1 MESEKSYLND
11 MIEDSVVWKG
21 NHGEAKAFTKND
33 IPGILYLDNPKTRYQ
48 QEYRTIISLDAELSN
63 AETYKVEVKFKTVF
77 DRNEEVSNKVEHI
90 YFIGY
95 TYDELKENISLV
107 LGNVET
113 FRAIR
118 KYVSSY
124 DANKDIIRL
133 KPAKKKRSFMLTL
146 ILALV
151 SALVVFLIGGLV
163 YTTATTTAKVEQ
175 QYLQIQELQEKVDN
189 QEEIIKQYKSHEV
202 EELVK
207 KSKQLEQQVA
217 NKKK

>member
-1 MESEKSYLND
+1 MENKESYLND
-11 MIEDSVVWKG
+11 MVEDSVVWKG
-21 NHGEAKAFTKND
+21 NFGEAKAFTKND

-63 AETYKVEVKFKTVF
+63 AETYKVEVKFKTAF
-77 DRNEEVSNKVEHI
+77 DRNEEVSNKVEHV

-95 TYDELKENISLV
+95 TYDELKDNITLV
-107 LGNVET
+107 LGNVES

-133 KPAKKKRSFMLTL
+133 RPAKKKRSFILTL

-151 SALVVFLIGGLV
+151 SVLVVFLIGGLV

-175 QYLQIQELQEKVDN
+175 QYQQIQEMQEKLDN
-189 QEEIIKQYKSHEV
+189 QDEIIKQYQSHEV

>member
-1 MESEKSYLND
+1 
-11 MIEDSVVWKG
+11 MIEESVVWRG

-33 IPGILYLDNPKTRYQ
+33 IPSILYLDNPKSRYQ

-63 AETYKVEVKFKTVF
+63 AETYKVEVKFKTAF
-77 DRNEEVSNKVEHI
+77 NQDNVSNKVEHV

-95 TYDELKENISLV
+95 SYDELKENISLV
-107 LGNVET
+107 LGNVES

-133 KPAKKKRSFMLTL
+133 KPAKKKKKFAAFIAGLMS
-146 ILALV
+146 IIVLA
-151 SALVVFLIGGLV
+151 LIGGLIYNTIV
-163 YTTATTTAKVEQ
+163 TTSKVEQ
-175 QYLQIQELQEKVDN
+175 QYQQIQELQQKVDD
-189 QEEIIKQYKSHEV
+189 QGEVIKQYQSHEV

-217 NKKK
+217 KKK

>member
-1 MESEKSYLND
+1 METEKSYLND

-21 NHGEAKAFTKND
+21 NHGELKVFTKND
-33 IPGILYLDNPKTRYQ
+33 IPAMLYLENPKSRYQ
-48 QEYRTIISLDAELSN
+48 QEYRTIISTEAELSN
-63 AETYKVEVKFKTVF
+63 AETYKVEVKFKSAF
-77 DRNEEVSNKVEHI
+77 NQNDGIANKVEHV

-95 TYDELKENISLV
+95 TYDEIKENISLV

-113 FRAIR
+113 FKIIR
-118 KYVSSY
+118 KYTSTY

-133 KPAKKKRSFMLTL
+133 KPAKKKKRFAVF
-146 ILALV
+146 IVGLV
-151 SALVVFLIGGLV
+151 SVTVLTLIGGLIYNTV
-163 YTTATTTAKVEQ
+163 VTTSKVEQ
-175 QYLQIQELQEKVDN
+175 QYQQIQELQEKVDH
-189 QEEIIKQYKSHEV
+189 QGEVIKQYQSHEV

>member
-1 MESEKSYLND
+1 METEKSYLND
-11 MIEDSVVWKG
+11 MIEESVVWRG

-33 IPGILYLDNPKTRYQ
+33 IPSILYLDNPKSRYQ

-63 AETYKVEVKFKTVF
+63 AETYKVEVKFKTAF
-77 DRNEEVSNKVEHI
+77 NQDNVSNKVEHV

-95 TYDELKENISLV
+95 SYDELKENISLV

-113 FRAIR
+113 FKVLR
-118 KYVSSY
+118 KFTSVY
-124 DANKDIIRL
+124 DAVKNIIKL
-133 KPAKKKRSFMLTL
+133 KPTKKKKKIAAFIVGLLS
-146 ILALV
+146 IIVLA
-151 SALVVFLIGGLV
+151 LIGGLIYNTIV
-163 YTTATTTAKVEQ
+163 TTSKVEQ
-175 QYLQIQELQEKVDN
+175 QYQQIQELQQKVDD
-189 QEEIIKQYKSHEV
+189 QGEVIKQYQSHEV

>member
-1 MESEKSYLND
+1 METEKSYLND
-11 MIEDSVVWKG
+11 MIEESVVWRG

-33 IPGILYLDNPKTRYQ
+33 IPSILYLDNPKSRYQ

-63 AETYKVEVKFKTVF
+63 AETYKVEVKFKTAF
-77 DRNEEVSNKVEHI
+77 NQDNVSNKVEHI
-90 YFIGY
+90 YFIGFA
-95 TYDELKENISLV
+95 YDEIKENISLV

-133 KPAKKKRSFMLTL
+133 KPAKKKKKITAFIAGLMS
-146 ILALV
+146 IIVLA
-151 SALVVFLIGGLV
+151 LIGGLIYNTIV
-163 YTTATTTAKVEQ
+163 TTSKVEQ
-175 QYLQIQELQEKVDN
+175 QYQQIQELQQKVDD
-189 QEEIIKQYKSHEV
+189 QGEVIKQYQSHEV

-217 NKKK
+217 KKK

>member
-1 MESEKSYLND
+1 METEKSYLND

-21 NHGEAKAFTKND
+21 NHGELKVFTKND
-33 IPGILYLDNPKTRYQ
+33 IPAVLYLENPKSRYQ
-48 QEYRTIISLDAELSN
+48 QEYRSIISTEAELSN
-63 AETYKVEVKFKTVF
+63 AETYKVEAKFKTAF
-77 DRNEEVSNKVEHI
+77 NQDEAVSNKVEHV

-95 TYDELKENISLV
+95 SYDEIKENISLV

-113 FRAIR
+113 FRIIR
-118 KYVSSY
+118 KHVSTY
-124 DANKDIIRL
+124 DANKDIIKL

-146 ILALV
+146 ILTLV
-151 SALVVFLIGGLV
+151 SALVLFLIGGLV
-163 YTTATTTAKVEQ
+163 YTTVTTSAKVEQ
-175 QYLQIQELQEKVDN
+175 QYQQIQELQEKVDN
-189 QEEIIKQYKSHEV
+189 QDEIIKQYKSHEV

>member
-1 MESEKSYLND
+1 METEKSYLND

-21 NHGEAKAFTKND
+21 NHGEAKVFTKND
-33 IPGILYLDNPKTRYQ
+33 IPAILYLDNPKTRYQ
-48 QEYRTIISLDAELSN
+48 QEYRAIVSMDAELSN
-63 AETYKVEVKFKTVF
+63 AETYKVEVKFKTAF
-77 DRNEEVSNKVEHI
+77 DRNEEISNKVEHI

-95 TYDELKENISLV
+95 GYDDIKENITLV

-113 FRAIR
+113 FKIIR

-146 ILALV
+146 ILSLV
-151 SALVVFLIGGLV
+151 AAMILFLIGGLV
-163 YTTATTTAKVEQ
+163 YTTVATTSKVEQ
-175 QYLQIQELQEKVDN
+175 QYQQIQELQEKVDN
-189 QEEIIKQYKSHEV
+189 QDEVIKQYKSHEV
-202 EELVK
+202 EELLK

>member
-1 MESEKSYLND
+1 METEKSYLND
-11 MIEDSVVWKG
+11 MIEESVVWRG

-33 IPGILYLDNPKTRYQ
+33 IPSILYLDNPKSRYQ

-63 AETYKVEVKFKTVF
+63 AETYKVEVKFKTAF
-77 DRNEEVSNKVEHI
+77 NQDNVSNKVEHV

-95 TYDELKENISLV
+95 SYDELKENISLV
-107 LGNVET
+107 LGNVES
-113 FRAIR
+113 FRVIR

-133 KPAKKKRSFMLTL
+133 KPAKKKRSFVLTL

-151 SALVVFLIGGLV
+151 SVLVVFLIGGLV
-163 YTTATTTAKVEQ
+163 YTTVTTTAKVEQ
-175 QYLQIQELQEKVDN
+175 QYQQIQEMQEKIDN
-189 QEEIIKQYKSHEV
+189 QGEIIKQYQSHEV

-217 NKKK
+217 KKK

>member
-1 MESEKSYLND
+1 METEKSYLND
-11 MIEDSVVWKG
+11 MIEESVVWRG

-33 IPGILYLDNPKTRYQ
+33 IPSILYLDNPKSRYQ

-63 AETYKVEVKFKTVF
+63 AETYKVEVKFKTAF
-77 DRNEEVSNKVEHI
+77 NQDNVSNKVEHV

-95 TYDELKENISLV
+95 SYDELKENISLV
-107 LGNVET
+107 LGNVES

-133 KPAKKKRSFMLTL
+133 KPAKKKKKFAAFIVGLLS
-146 ILALV
+146 IIVLA
-151 SALVVFLIGGLV
+151 LIGGLIYNTIV
-163 YTTATTTAKVEQ
+163 TTSKVEK
-175 QYLQIQELQEKVDN
+175 QYQQIQELQQKVDD
-189 QEEIIKQYKSHEV
+189 QGEVIKQYQSHEV

-217 NKKK
+217 KKK

>member
-1 MESEKSYLND
+1 METEKSYLND
-11 MIEDSVVWKG
+11 MIEESVVWRG

-33 IPGILYLDNPKTRYQ
+33 IPSILYLDNPKSRYQ

-63 AETYKVEVKFKTVF
+63 AETYKVEVKFKTAF
-77 DRNEEVSNKVEHI
+77 NQDNVSNKVEHI
-90 YFIGY
+90 YFIGF
-95 TYDELKENISLV
+95 TYDEIKENISLV
-107 LGNVET
+107 LGNVES

-133 KPAKKKRSFMLTL
+133 KPAKKKKKFAAFIVGLLS
-146 ILALV
+146 IIVLA
-151 SALVVFLIGGLV
+151 LIGGLIYNTIV
-163 YTTATTTAKVEQ
+163 TTSKVEQ
-175 QYLQIQELQEKVDN
+175 QYQQIQELQQKVDD
-189 QEEIIKQYKSHEV
+189 QGEVIKQYQSHEV

-217 NKKK
+217 KKK

>member
-1 MESEKSYLND
+1 
-11 MIEDSVVWKG
+11 MIEESVVWRG

-33 IPGILYLDNPKTRYQ
+33 IPSILYLDNPKSRYQ

-63 AETYKVEVKFKTVF
+63 AETYKVEVKFKTAF
-77 DRNEEVSNKVEHI
+77 NQDNVSNKVEHI
-90 YFIGY
+90 YFIGF
-95 TYDELKENISLV
+95 TYDEIKENISLV
-107 LGNVET
+107 LGNVES

-133 KPAKKKRSFMLTL
+133 KPAKKKKKFAAFIVGLLS
-146 ILALV
+146 IIVLA
-151 SALVVFLIGGLV
+151 LIGGLIYNTIV
-163 YTTATTTAKVEQ
+163 TTSKVEQ
-175 QYLQIQELQEKVDN
+175 QYQQIQELQQKVDD
-189 QEEIIKQYKSHEV
+189 QGEVIKQYQSHEV

-217 NKKK
+217 KKK

>member
-1 MESEKSYLND
+1 METNQSYLND

-33 IPGILYLDNPKTRYQ
+33 IPSILYLDNPKSRYQ

-63 AETYKVEVKFKTVF
+63 AETYKVEVKFKTAF
-77 DRNEEVSNKVEHI
+77 NQDNVSNKVEHV

-95 TYDELKENISLV
+95 SYDELKENISLV

-113 FRAIR
+113 FKVLR
-118 KYVSSY
+118 KFTSVY
-124 DANKDIIRL
+124 DAVKNIIKL
-133 KPAKKKRSFMLTL
+133 KPTKKKKKIAALF
-146 ILALV
+146 IVLA
-151 SALVVFLIGGLV
+151 LIGGLIYNTIV
-163 YTTATTTAKVEQ
+163 TTSKVEQ
-175 QYLQIQELQEKVDN
+175 QYQQIQELQQKVDD
-189 QEEIIKQYKSHEV
+189 QGEVIKQYQSHEV

>member
-1 MESEKSYLND
+1 
-11 MIEDSVVWKG
+11 MIEESVVWRG

-63 AETYKVEVKFKTVF
+63 AETYKVEVKFKTAF
-77 DRNEEVSNKVEHI
+77 NQDNVSNKVEHV

-95 TYDELKENISLV
+95 SYDELKENITLV
-107 LGNVET
+107 LGNVES

-133 KPAKKKRSFMLTL
+133 KPAKKKKKITAF
-146 ILALV
+146 IVGLV
-151 SALVVFLIGGLV
+151 SIIVLALIGGLIYNTIV
-163 YTTATTTAKVEQ
+163 TTSKVEQ
-175 QYLQIQELQEKVDN
+175 QYQQIQELQQKVDD
-189 QEEIIKQYKSHEV
+189 QGEVIKQYQSHEV

>member
-1 MESEKSYLND
+1 METEKSYLND
-11 MIEDSVVWKG
+11 MIEESVVWRG

-33 IPGILYLDNPKTRYQ
+33 IPAILYLDNPKSRYQ

-63 AETYKVEVKFKTVF
+63 AETYKVEVKFKTAF
-77 DRNEEVSNKVEHI
+77 NQDNVSNKVEHV

-95 TYDELKENISLV
+95 SYDELKENISLV
-107 LGNVET
+107 LGNVES

-133 KPAKKKRSFMLTL
+133 KPAKKKKKFAAFIVGLMS
-146 ILALV
+146 IIVLA
-151 SALVVFLIGGLV
+151 LIGGLIYNTIV
-163 YTTATTTAKVEQ
+163 TTSKVEQ
-175 QYLQIQELQEKVDN
+175 QYQQIQELQQKVDD
-189 QEEIIKQYKSHEV
+189 QGEVIKQYQSHEV

>member
-1 MESEKSYLND
+1 METEKSYLND

-21 NHGEAKAFTKND
+21 NHGELKVFTKND
-33 IPGILYLDNPKTRYQ
+33 IPATLYLENPKSRYQ
-48 QEYRTIISLDAELSN
+48 QEYRTIISTEAELSN
-63 AETYKVEVKFKTVF
+63 AETYKVEVKFKTAF
-77 DRNEEVSNKVEHI
+77 NQNDGITNKVEHV

-95 TYDELKENISLV
+95 TYDEIKENISLV

-113 FRAIR
+113 FKIIR
-118 KYVSSY
+118 KYNSSY
-124 DANKDIIRL
+124 DAKDIIRL
-133 KPAKKKRSFMLTL
+133 KPAKKKRSFVLTL

-151 SALVVFLIGGLV
+151 SALVLFLIGGLI
-163 YTTATTTAKVEQ
+163 YTTVTTTAKVEQ
-175 QYLQIQELQEKVDN
+175 QYQQIQQLQEKVDN
-189 QEEIIKQYKSHEV
+189 QGEVIKQYQSHEV

>member
-1 MESEKSYLND
+1 
-11 MIEDSVVWKG
+11 MIEESVVWRG

-33 IPGILYLDNPKTRYQ
+33 IPSILYLDNPKSRYQ

-63 AETYKVEVKFKTVF
+63 AETYKVEVKFKTAF
-77 DRNEEVSNKVEHI
+77 NQDNVSNKVEHV

-95 TYDELKENISLV
+95 SYDELKENISLV
-107 LGNVET
+107 LGNVES
-113 FRAIR
+113 FRVIR

-133 KPAKKKRSFMLTL
+133 KPAKKKKKFAAFIVGLMS
-146 ILALV
+146 IIVLA
-151 SALVVFLIGGLV
+151 LIGGLIYNTIV
-163 YTTATTTAKVEQ
+163 TTSKVEQ
-175 QYLQIQELQEKVDN
+175 QYQQIQELQQKVDD
-189 QEEIIKQYKSHEV
+189 QGEVIKQYQSHEV

-217 NKKK
+217 KKK

>member
-1 MESEKSYLND
+1 LETEKSYLND
-11 MIEDSVVWKG
+11 MIEESVVWRG
-21 NHGEAKAFTKND
+21 NHGEAKSFTKND
-33 IPGILYLDNPKTRYQ
+33 IPSILYLDNPKSRYQ

-63 AETYKVEVKFKTVF
+63 AETYKVEVKFKTAF
-77 DRNEEVSNKVEHI
+77 NQDNVSNKVEHV

-95 TYDELKENISLV
+95 SYDELKENISLV
-107 LGNVET
+107 LGNVES

-133 KPAKKKRSFMLTL
+133 KPAKKKKKFAAFIAGLMS
-146 ILALV
+146 IIVLA
-151 SALVVFLIGGLV
+151 LIGGLIYNTIV
-163 YTTATTTAKVEQ
+163 TTSKVEQ
-175 QYLQIQELQEKVDN
+175 QYQQIQELQQKVDD
-189 QEEIIKQYKSHEV
+189 QGEVIKQYQSHEV

-217 NKKK
+217 KKK

>member
-1 MESEKSYLND
+1 METNQSYLND
-11 MIEDSVVWKG
+11 IIEESVVWKG

-63 AETYKVEVKFKTVF
+63 AETYKVEVKFKTAF
-77 DRNEEVSNKVEHI
+77 NQDNVSNKVEHV

-95 TYDELKENISLV
+95 SYGELKENITLV
-107 LGNVET
+107 LSNVES

-133 KPAKKKRSFMLTL
+133 KPAKKKKKFAAFIVGLLS
-146 ILALV
+146 IIVLA
-151 SALVVFLIGGLV
+151 LIGGLIYNTIV
-163 YTTATTTAKVEQ
+163 TTSKVEQ
-175 QYLQIQELQEKVDN
+175 QYQQIQELQQKVDD
-189 QEEIIKQYKSHEV
+189 QGEVIKQYQSHEV

>member
-1 MESEKSYLND
+1 METEKSYLND
-11 MIEDSVVWKG
+11 MIEESVVWRG

-33 IPGILYLDNPKTRYQ
+33 IPSILYLDNPKSRYQ

-63 AETYKVEVKFKTVF
+63 AETYKVEVKFKTAF
-77 DRNEEVSNKVEHI
+77 NQDNVSNKVEHV

-107 LGNVET
+107 LGNVES

-133 KPAKKKRSFMLTL
+133 KPAKKKKKFAAFIVGLMS
-146 ILALV
+146 IIVLA
-151 SALVVFLIGGLV
+151 LIGGLIYNTIV
-163 YTTATTTAKVEQ
+163 TTSKVEQ
-175 QYLQIQELQEKVDN
+175 QYQQIQELQQKVDD
-189 QEEIIKQYKSHEV
+189 QGEVIKQYQSHEV

>member
-1 MESEKSYLND
+1 METEKSYLND
-11 MIEDSVVWKG
+11 MIEESVVWRG

-33 IPGILYLDNPKTRYQ
+33 IPSILYLDNPKSRYQ

-63 AETYKVEVKFKTVF
+63 AETYKVEVKFKTAF
-77 DRNEEVSNKVEHI
+77 NQDNVSNKVEHV

-95 TYDELKENISLV
+95 SYDGLKENISLV
-107 LGNVET
+107 LGNVES

-133 KPAKKKRSFMLTL
+133 KPAKKKKKFAAFIVGLMS
-146 ILALV
+146 IIVLA
-151 SALVVFLIGGLV
+151 LIGGLIYNTIV
-163 YTTATTTAKVEQ
+163 TTSKVEQ
-175 QYLQIQELQEKVDN
+175 QYQQIQELQQKVDD
-189 QEEIIKQYKSHEV
+189 QGEVIKQYQSHEV

>member
-1 MESEKSYLND
+1 METNQSYLND

-21 NHGEAKAFTKND
+21 NHGEAKVFTKND

-63 AETYKVEVKFKTVF
+63 AESYKVEVKFKTAF
-77 DRNEEVSNKVEHI
+77 NQDNVSNKVEHI
-90 YFIGY
+90 YFIGF
-95 TYDELKENISLV
+95 TYDEIKENISLV
-107 LGNVET
+107 LGNVES

-151 SALVVFLIGGLV
+151 SALVVFLIGGLL

>member
-1 MESEKSYLND
+1 METNQSYLND

-33 IPGILYLDNPKTRYQ
+33 IPSILYLDNPKSRYQ

-63 AETYKVEVKFKTVF
+63 AETYKVEVKFKTAF
-77 DRNEEVSNKVEHI
+77 NQDNVSNKVEHI

-95 TYDELKENISLV
+95 SYDELKENISLV

-113 FRAIR
+113 FKAIR

>member
-1 MESEKSYLND
+1 METEKSYLND
-11 MIEDSVVWKG
+11 MIEESVVWRG

-33 IPGILYLDNPKTRYQ
+33 IPSILYLDNPKSRYQ

-63 AETYKVEVKFKTVF
+63 AETYKVEVKFKTAF
-77 DRNEEVSNKVEHI
+77 NQDNVSNKVEHV

-95 TYDELKENISLV
+95 SYDELKENISLV
-107 LGNVET
+107 LGNVES

-133 KPAKKKRSFMLTL
+133 KPAKKKKKFAAFIAGLMS
-146 ILALV
+146 IIVLA
-151 SALVVFLIGGLV
+151 LIGGLIYNTIV
-163 YTTATTTAKVEQ
+163 TTSKVEQ
-175 QYLQIQELQEKVDN
+175 QYQQIQELQQKVDD
-189 QEEIIKQYKSHEV
+189 QGEVIKQYQSHEV

-217 NKKK
+217 KKK